1 MSVKTNFKNQTQHY
15 AVTVARNDAVSATAH
30 VREHTFTVS
39 IQRGGGEVGPNAA
52 ETLLSALGTC
62 LLTNVQTLAE
72 KMRIELQD
80 ARVKVEG
87 TRRNV
92 PPGLVEIRYTLY
104 LESDAPPEK
113 LRYLHEKAAEWGTVT
128 NTLANGVPLEGKV
141 EICQF

>member
-1 MSVKTNFKNQTQHY
+1 MVEKASYKNEMQHY
-15 AVTVARNDAVSATAH
+15 AVTVARNDAASATAH

-39 IQRGGGEVGPNAA
+39 IKRGGGEAGPNAA

-72 KMRIELQD
+72 KMRIGLED
-80 ARVKVEG
+80 ARVEVEG

-104 LESDAPPEK
+104 LKSDAPPEK
-113 LRYLHEKAAEWGTVT
+113 LRYLHEKAAAWGTVT
-128 NTLANGVPLEGKV
+128 NTLSRGVALKGTLVPL
-141 EICQF
+141 